1 MYDFLRLVTEH
12 DLGAAAS
19 HTHIPS
25 LSRLQVAS
33 HVIFY
38 PSQSYFIWRLTP
50 VTTPYPRS
58 VSFFPNLVGSFPLLS
73 RRPSISSPSTI
84 QLKSDER

>member
-1 MYDFLRLVTEH
+1 MKSLEIHRKGRWLLVPYVRLVIDH

-19 HTHIPS
+19 HIQS

-33 HVIFY
+33 HVVFY

-50 VTTPYPRS
+50 VTTKMADRRQLEKAKS
-58 VSFFPNLVGSFPLLS
+58 VVLMDIINSLL
-73 RRPSISSPSTI
+73 
-84 QLKSDER
+84 